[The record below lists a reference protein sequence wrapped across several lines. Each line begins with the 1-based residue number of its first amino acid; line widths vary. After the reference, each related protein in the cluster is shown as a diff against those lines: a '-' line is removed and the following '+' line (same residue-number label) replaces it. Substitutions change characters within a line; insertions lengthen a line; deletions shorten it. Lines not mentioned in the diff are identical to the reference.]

1 MSEEYVNVGT
11 EGHVD
16 YVNPP
21 QKLTQ
26 SQVDEV
32 CAKAKSLWEDKLSES
47 GLSQEE
53 FITQDDTGW
62 VVNFLAYMELA
73 KRNVEKEGLVMR
85 EVVSGVGIDLGESD
99 E

>member
-1 MSEEYVNVGT
+1 MSEECVNVGT

-16 YVNPP
+16 HGNSS

-32 CAKAKSLWEDKLSES
+32 CEKAKSLWEDKLSES
-47 GLSQEE
+47 GLSRED
-53 FITQDDTGW
+53 FIIQDDTGW

-73 KRNVEKEGLVMR
+73 KRNVEEGGLVMR
-85 EVVSGVGIDLGESD
+85 EVISGVGVD
-99 E
+99 

>member
-16 YVNPP
+16 HVNPS

-26 SQVDEV
+26 SQVDEA
-32 CAKAKSLWEDKLSES
+32 CAKAKSIWEEKLSES

-53 FITQDDTGW
+53 FIIQDDTGW
-62 VVNFLAYMELA
+62 VERLLVYMELA

-85 EVVSGVGIDLGESD
+85 EVVSGVDLGLGESD
-99 E
+99 D

>member
-16 YVNPP
+16 HVNTS

-26 SQVDEV
+26 SQVDEA
-32 CAKAKSLWEDKLSES
+32 CEKAKSLWEDKLSKS

-62 VVNFLAYMELA
+62 VVNFLAYVELA
-73 KRNVEKEGLVMR
+73 KMNVEKEGLVMG
-85 EVVSGVGIDLGESD
+85 EVIDEESN
-99 E
+99 